1 MAKYKIQLMSQLDEV
16 RRNADDEA
24 KERQSLFGKYKNL
37 EHELDGHREHLDE
50 ESAAKEDVLRNVA
63 KANQEADFWRQKF
76 ETEGIARAEDIE
88 MTKMKL
94 QARLSEC
101 QGVIEQ
107 TQLKLAQIDKAKV
120 KLQAD
125 IEQMAAQADAAHLLN
140 NSMEKKAKANL
151 LVSRNLL

>member
-1 MAKYKIQLMSQLDEV
+1 MGAKYKIQLMSQLDEV

-101 QGVIEQ
+101 QGTIEQ
-107 TQLKLAQIDKAKV
+107 LQLKLAQIDKAF
-120 KLQAD
+120 
-125 IEQMAAQADAAHLLN
+125 
-140 NSMEKKAKANL
+140 
-151 LVSRNLL
+151 